1 MRKPLKLD
9 WRMLDE
15 VGFVV
20 GLGRQLRDAALPIDR
35 LVLYRW
41 TLHPQIPA
49 RAIAW
54 APNRPVEIY
63 DRDHGWSPSPVDAEA
78 LQQAMAEG
86 RALRVAPG
94 DWSGMEEDS
103 HQKRR
108 LVEILALPFA
118 AGQGPFGVLA
128 FGTVRP
134 GGFAP
139 AERDELEHLA
149 PAGRAGSMR

>member
-9 WRMLDE
+9 WRTFDE

-20 GLGRQLRDAALPIDR
+20 GLGRQLREAALPIDR

-63 DRDHGWSPSPVDAEA
+63 DRDHGWAPSPVDAA
-78 LQQAMAEG
+78 SLQEAMAAG
-86 RALRVAPG
+86 RALRVEPG
-94 DWSGMEEDS
+94 DWSGMAEDA
-103 HQKRR
+103 HQQRC
-108 LVEILALPFA
+108 LVEVLALPFA
-118 AGQGPFGVLA
+118 ADRGPFAVLA
-128 FGTVRP
+128 FGTARP
-134 GGFAP
+134 GGFSP
-139 AERDELEHLA
+139 AERRVLNAIDHRTA
-149 PAGRAGSMR
+149 ARA